1 MERGEGGVGGGMVRM
16 EGEMAEVG
24 ENAGGGKS
32 GEHRG
37 LAVLGAER
45 QKGEEVDGEEN
56 ADLVTGEL
64 VPGATVHV
72 AG

>member
-1 MERGEGGVGGGMVRM
+1 MERWEGGVGGGMVWM

-32 GEHRG
+32 GQHRR
-37 LAVLGAER
+37 LAVLGGER
-45 QKGEEVDGEEN
+45 EKGEEVDSEED

-64 VPGATVHV
+64 VPGATAHA